1 MAKYKV
7 TIEYESKGM
16 EYNKETREFEAKK
29 QQEARKKAKA
39 YINSQHKT
47 GKVIDIEKI
56 KQSI

>member
-39 YINSQHKT
+39 YINSLHKI

-56 KQSI
+56 K

>member
-1 MAKYKV
+1 MKTGRRYKEEIDDLKESSSE
-7 TIEYESKGM
+7 TI
-16 EYNKETREFEAKK
+16 TQAKK

-56 KQSI
+56 K

>member
-29 QQEARKKAKA
+29 QQDARKKAKA

-56 KQSI
+56 K